1 MNLIND
7 TPLLPSSASHKECM
21 ADMDTVVDTE
31 THGEHNVDA
40 GDDVDG
46 DVPEVEEP
54 DDVGEADGDHEDDHE
69 ADLDVAEEEEGD
81 EDHHCDGEAQVPPQL
96 SPDNDVGFPAGVNL
110 GGNKWN

>member
-1 MNLIND
+1 
-7 TPLLPSSASHKECM
+7 M

-54 DDVGEADGDHEDDHE
+54 DDVGEADGDHECELTGMNTESKIRKYE
-69 ADLDVAEEEEGD
+69 AM
-81 EDHHCDGEAQVPPQL
+81 
-96 SPDNDVGFPAGVNL
+96 
-110 GGNKWN
+110 W

>member
-7 TPLLPSSASHKECM
+7 TPLLSSSASHKEGM
-21 ADMDTVVDTE
+21 ADVDTVVDTE

-54 DDVGEADGDHEDDHE
+54 DDVGEADGDHEDDQE

-81 EDHHCDGEAQVPPQL
+81 KDHHCDGEAEVSPQL
-96 SPDNDVGFPAGVNL
+96 SPNYDVGFPTSVNL
-110 GGNKWN
+110 EENKCN